1 MTVRM
6 RSRYRYHNECRECG
20 CPLDAGEGDYCEEC
34 CDKLEQMEAYAKKWN
49 LTMQQAREMVREG
62 LVSA

>member
-1 MTVRM
+1 M
-6 RSRYRYHNECRECG
+6 RIRGYRYHNTCRECG

-34 CDKLEQMEAYAKKWN
+34 LEEFARAEAYARQWH
-49 LTMQQAREMVREG
+49 LTVEQARELVREG